1 MELGNRKM
9 VLLVEGADNPTR
21 AKTAINLLRY
31 CPEEV
36 VAVLDPPNAGRST
49 GSVLRVESDRPVIS
63 SLDQAVGA
71 TSVVVG
77 LAPAGGGLPRAL
89 RAPVEE
95 ALRLGW
101 TVYSGMHEFLSEDSF
116 LYELALKSGGEI
128 VDLRKNHERSVA
140 SDKDLRSDQLRVLT
154 VGQDCSVGKMVVSL
168 ELARALSSQPNPKQQ
183 QAGESLKAAFAATGQ
198 TGMLIAGE
206 GVPMDAVV
214 GDFLNGAAENLVR
227 RYEGS
232 DIVMIEGQGSVF
244 HPRYSPVTLGLLHGS
259 RPDALIYCLEA
270 GRVLF
275 GGMKTPLPSTEMMIR
290 AYESFAMPGKKTP
303 VIGIAVNTRN
313 LDAPAA
319 EKEIADLEE
328 LTGLPVTDV
337 IRYGT
342 EKLIPPILNA
352 WHEKTLNAAD

>member
-1 MELGNRKM
+1 M

-140 SDKDLRSDQLRVLT
+140 SDNDFRSDQLRVLT

-168 ELARALSSQPNPKQQ
+168 ELARALSSQPNPKQ
-183 QAGESLKAAFAATGQ
+183 GREGLKAAFAATGQ

-227 RYEGS
+227 RYESS

-313 LDAPAA
+313 LDAAAA
-319 EKEIADLEE
+319 EKEIADLEA

-342 EKLIPPILNA
+342 SKLIPPILNA
-352 WHEKTLNAAD
+352 WNEKAPNAAD

>member
-31 CPEEV
+31 CPNEV

-49 GSVLRVESDRPVIS
+49 STVLGVESDRPVIS
-63 SLDQAVGA
+63 TLGQAVGA

-77 LAPAGGGLPRAL
+77 LAPAGGGLPQAL
-89 RAPVEE
+89 REPVEE
-95 ALRLGW
+95 ALGMGW
-101 TVYSGMHEFLSEDSF
+101 TVYSGMHEFLSADAY

-128 VDLRKNHERSVA
+128 VDLRKNQERTVA
-140 SDKDLRSDQLRVLT
+140 SDKILRSDQLRVLT

-168 ELARALSSQPNPKQQ
+168 ELARSLSSHLSE
-183 QAGESLKAAFAATGQ
+183 GFKAAFAATGQ
-198 TGMLIAGE
+198 TGMLIARQ
-206 GVPMDAVV
+206 GVPMDAVA
-214 GDFLNGAAENLVR
+214 GDFLNGAAEYLVR
-227 RYEGS
+227 RYDDS
-232 DIVMIEGQGSVF
+232 DIVMIEGQGSIF

-275 GGMKTPLPSTEMMIR
+275 GGMKIPLPSTDTMIR
-290 AYESFAMPGKKTP
+290 AYESFAMPGQKTP

-313 LDAPAA
+313 LDEGAA
-319 EKEIADLEE
+319 EKEISDLEAQ
-328 LTGLPVTDV
+328 TGLPVTDV
-337 IRYGT
+337 VRYGT
-342 EKLIPPILNA
+342 EKLIQPILRT
-352 WHEKTLNAAD
+352 WKEKAL